1 MMMMMREREREGG
14 KIYVSKELQT
24 EIALKNSL
32 RIAKISF

>member
-1 MMMMMREREREGG
+1 MMRERERGRGG
-14 KIYVSKELQT
+14 EKIYVSKELQT